1 MLRFARRGHCIPFAL
16 VVLTFAPSAAAAPGD
31 ITTVAGTGI
40 AGRLGDGGAATLAQL
55 NASTAVAPL
64 SDGSLLIADFKNNRI
79 RKVSSTGA
87 ISTVA
92 GTGTAGGAGD
102 GGPATAAQLAAPVG
116 VAPLPAG
123 GFLIADS
130 ANNRIRMVSSAGV
143 ITTVA
148 GTGATGAQGDGGA
161 ATGARLNGPT
171 DVQPTAD
178 GGFLV
183 ADYKNNRIRKVSSS
197 GVVTTVAGTGTA
209 GFGGDGGAAT
219 AARLLSPVSVAPLSD
234 GGFLV
239 ADSGNNRIR
248 KVSSAGV
255 ITTVAGTG
263 AAGFWGD
270 GGAATAAAFNVPT
283 DVQPTAG
290 GGFLVADMFNN
301 RVRAVAAN
309 GTITTV
315 AGTGAA
321 AFGGDGATAT
331 AAGLNA
337 PLGVALTPGGAIL
350 IADSGNNRIRSIEP
364 AAAPITTTA
373 PAPNELAAP
382 PTSSPLEPLADVRLI
397 PPSGSVTA
405 TASGRVPL
413 RISCSA
419 HAGAAC
425 RGTVTLAVTI
435 RSARASI
442 ARVKKLTIARAKF
455 SVAPGRKATIRA
467 RLSRR
472 GRQLL
477 AKKSSLKVTAKIAR
491 RGGQN
496 LGQKTETSA
505 VTIKAP
511 KRRGTKTGRRGAR
524 ATAVTRRSL

>member
-1 MLRFARRGHCIPFAL
+1 MLRLARRGRCIPIAIA
-16 VVLTFAPSAAAAPGD
+16 VLTFVPSAAAAPGD

-40 AGRLGDGGAATLAQL
+40 AGRLGDGGPATLAQL
-55 NASTAVAPL
+55 NASTAVASLP
-64 SDGSLLIADFKNNRI
+64 DGSLLIADYKNNRI

-102 GGPATAAQLAAPVG
+102 GGAATVAQLAAPVA

-130 ANNRIRMVSSAGV
+130 GNNRVRMVSPSGV

-148 GTGATGAQGDGGA
+148 GSGTAGSRGDGGT
-161 ATGARLNGPT
+161 ATRAQLNGPS
-171 DVQPTAD
+171 DAEPTAD

-183 ADYKNNRIRKVSSS
+183 ADYKNNRIRKVSNS
-197 GVVTTVAGTGTA
+197 GVITTVAGTGSG
-209 GFGGDGGAAT
+209 GFSGDGGAAT
-219 AARLLSPVSVAPLSD
+219 AARLTAPLSIAPLSD
-234 GGFLV
+234 GSFLV
-239 ADSGNNRIR
+239 ADSGNGRIR
-248 KVSSAGV
+248 KVSSSGV

-263 AAGFWGD
+263 IAAFSGD
-270 GGAATAAAFNVPT
+270 GGAATAAALNVPT
-283 DVQPTAG
+283 DVQPTAD
-290 GGFLVADMFNN
+290 GGFLIADMFNN
-301 RVRAVAAN
+301 RVRSVAAN

-315 AGTGAA
+315 AGSGAA
-321 AFGGDGATAT
+321 AFGGDGAAAT
-331 AAGLNA
+331 AARLNV
-337 PLGVALTPGGAIL
+337 PVGVALAPGGAIL

-364 AAAPITTTA
+364 APAAPIATA
-373 PAPNELAAP
+373 PAPNELTAP

-397 PPSGSVTA
+397 APSGTVTA

-419 HAGAAC
+419 SAGAAC
-425 RGTVTLAVTI
+425 RGTVTLVVTVH
-435 RSARASI
+435 SARASM
-442 ARVKKLTIARAKF
+442 ARAVKLTIARSGF

-477 AKKSSLKVTAKIAR
+477 AKKSSLKVTAKISR

-505 VTIKAP
+505 VTIKAS
-511 KRRGTKTGRRGAR
+511 KRRNKRSR
-524 ATAVTRRSL
+524 A

>member
-1 MLRFARRGHCIPFAL
+1 MLRLARRGHCIPIAV
-16 VVLTFAPSAAAAPGD
+16 VVLTLAPSAAAAPGD

-40 AGRLGDGGAATLAQL
+40 AGRLGDAGAATLAQL

-92 GTGTAGGAGD
+92 GNGTAGAAGD

-130 ANNRIRMVSSAGV
+130 ASNRIRMVSSSGV

-148 GTGATGAQGDGGA
+148 GTGAAGSRGDGGA
-161 ATGARLNGPT
+161 ATRAQLNGPT
-171 DVQPTAD
+171 DAEPTAD

-183 ADYKNNRIRKVSSS
+183 ADYKNDLIRKVSST
-197 GVVTTVAGTGTA
+197 GMITTVAGTGSA

-219 AARLLSPVSVAPLSD
+219 AARLKSALSVAPLAD

-239 ADSGNNRIR
+239 ADSGNSRIR

-263 AAGFWGD
+263 VAAFSGD
-270 GGAATAAAFNVPT
+270 GGMATAAALNVPT
-283 DVQPTAG
+283 DAQPTAD

-321 AFGGDGATAT
+321 AFGGDGAAAT
-331 AAGLNA
+331 AARLNA
-337 PLGVALTPGGAIL
+337 PVGVAVTPGGATL

-364 AAAPITTTA
+364 APAPIATTA
-373 PAPNELAAP
+373 PAPNVAAP
-382 PTSSPLEPLADVRLI
+382 PTSTPLERLAEVRLI
-397 PPSGSVTA
+397 LPSRSVTA

-419 HAGAAC
+419 HVGAAC
-425 RGTVTLAVTI
+425 RGTVTLEVAVHST
-435 RSARASI
+435 RAST
-442 ARVKKLTIARAKF
+442 ARVRVKKLKIARAKF
-455 SVAPGRKATIRA
+455 SVAPGRKATIRV

-496 LGQKTETSA
+496 LGQKTETS
-505 VTIKAP
+505 VLTIK
-511 KRRGTKTGRRGAR
+511 KRGTKTGRRGAR
-524 ATAVTRRSL
+524 ATAVVVRSR